1 MQNTF
6 DPVIICLW
14 VCFVAY
20 LISIVIMLL
29 FGTAF
34 LFGWPRKLL
43 KKKD

>member
-6 DPVIICLW
+6 DPVIFILW
-14 VCFVAY
+14 VCIISFFVGIII
-20 LISIVIMLL
+20 LSL

-34 LFGWPRKLL
+34 LFGWPKKLL